1 MPVDFQFGKPEEG
14 LVTVT
19 ATGNVTFADIAVL
32 LDELLDDVRITTGTS
47 VLVNAM
53 TVTAVP
59 STAELRIIAR
69 DLKPLRDRG
78 VERIALFTDSTF
90 VYGVARMFGVFA
102 EAVNLKVGAFRQQD
116 DAQRWLESAHLV
128 A

>member
-19 ATGNVTFADIAVL
+19 ATGNVTFADIAVM
-32 LDELLDDVRITTGTS
+32 LDELLDDARVTPGTS

-116 DAQRWLESAHLV
+116 DAQRWLESAHVV